1 MYRCESRNIFW
12 SVAFAL
18 SPLFFLGCCFLLLL
32 TFLLPGGPKN
42 CCCCCPRSTLEAAA
56 QCCYTYANL
65 FLARGLWQTAVK
77 TTASLSEC
85 YEFQE
90 FVTTIS
96 EIFAGFVV
104 KTQVIQFTRI
114 SLWEFQ
120 HNRIK
125 KKEIPKSK
133 DADFQFKPSKPA
145 FFSSEN

>member
-32 TFLLPGGPKN
+32 LLLTFLLPGGPKSCCC

-65 FLARGLWQTAVK
+65 FLARGLWRTAVK

-85 YEFQE
+85 YEF
-90 FVTTIS
+90 VTTIS
-96 EIFAGFVV
+96 EIFAGFIV

-120 HNRIK
+120 QN
-125 KKEIPKSK
+125 
-133 DADFQFKPSKPA
+133 
-145 FFSSEN
+145 